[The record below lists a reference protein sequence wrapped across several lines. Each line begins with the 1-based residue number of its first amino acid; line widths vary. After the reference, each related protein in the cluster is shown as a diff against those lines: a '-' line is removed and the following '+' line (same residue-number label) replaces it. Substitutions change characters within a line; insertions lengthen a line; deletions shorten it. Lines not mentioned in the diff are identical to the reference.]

1 MRTEK
6 VTEVLLG
13 HFLDGDIR
21 VVFYYDFEEGYGR
34 QRSHGH
40 GRGVADFVNKTLLDV
55 LMWIES
61 TLGFEKEKVS
71 TVF

>member
-1 MRTEK
+1 MN
-6 VTEVLLG
+6 VTKVLLG
-13 HFLDGDIR
+13 NLLGGVIR
-21 VVFYYDFEEGYGR
+21 IVFYYDYEEGYGR

-40 GRGVADFVNKTLLDV
+40 GRGVADFENRTLLEV
-55 LMWIES
+55 LMWVES

>member
-1 MRTEK
+1 MER

-13 HFLDGDIR
+13 NLPDGVIR
-21 VVFYYDFEEGYGR
+21 VVYYFDYEEGYGR

-40 GRGVADFVNKTLLDV
+40 GRGVADFENKTLLEV
-55 LMWIES
+55 LDWVEHS
-61 TLGFEKEKVS
+61 LGFEKQKVS